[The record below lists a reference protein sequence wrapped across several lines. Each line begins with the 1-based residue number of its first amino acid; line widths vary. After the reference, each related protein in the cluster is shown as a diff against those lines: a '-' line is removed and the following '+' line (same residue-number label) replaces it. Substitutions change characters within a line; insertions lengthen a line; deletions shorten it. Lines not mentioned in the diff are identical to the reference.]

1 MKSEVYLA
9 NLRRGSA
16 RRLGNG
22 LLSGYCQ
29 QLGNIVDRRR
39 AETALKAAKTS
50 AELAQAAAVEA
61 MVAAQT
67 ANRTK
72 SEFLAN
78 ISHELRTP
86 LNAIIGFSQV
96 MSDEILGPIG
106 TPRYRE
112 YVQDIRGSAQHLLR
126 IINDILDLCQIE
138 AGKMKLVEEWVP
150 IEELIAATIKLVAER
165 AKLSGL
171 TINFEPSGAR
181 IALLIDDAKIEQVL
195 LKVLSN
201 AVKFSRPG
209 GIVTV
214 HALVLANGRYQIRVS
229 DTGIGVPS
237 DQLERVF
244 EPFVQID
251 SALDRKYEG
260 TGLGLSLTRRLVELH
275 GGKIEL
281 ESTIDVGTTAIIELP
296 AQRVGKA
303 HEKLSK
309 SVASEPRDLIKHVQ
323 GAGQ

>member
-1 MKSEVYLA
+1 MKSDSYLSKF
-9 NLRRGSA
+9 RRA
-16 RRLGNG
+16 PRRQVGG
-22 LLSGYCQ
+22 LMSSYCQ

-39 AETALKAAKTS
+39 AELALKAAKTS
-50 AELAQAAAVEA
+50 AELAQVSAVQA

-96 MSDEILGPIG
+96 MDDEILGPIG
-106 TPRYRE
+106 VPRYRE
-112 YVQDIRGSAQHLLR
+112 YAKDIGGSAQHLLR

-138 AGKMKLVEEWVP
+138 AGKMRLVEEWLA
-150 IEELIAATIKLVAER
+150 IEDVIAAGIGLVAER
-165 AKLSGL
+165 ARSAGLAISFERSGSRV
-171 TINFEPSGAR
+171 EV
-181 IALLIDDAKIEQVL
+181 LIDDAKIEQIL

-209 GIVTV
+209 GTV
-214 HALVLANGRYQIRVS
+214 RVQSKVLPDGRFQIKVS
-229 DTGIGVPS
+229 DTGIGIPA

-244 EPFVQID
+244 DPFVQID

-275 GGKIEL
+275 GGTIEL
-281 ESTIDVGTTAIIELP
+281 DSTIDVGTTAIIELP
-296 AQRVGKA
+296 AERVSRP
-303 HEKLSK
+303 LNQSK
-309 SVASEPRDLIKHVQ
+309 DIAGEMPDRTSAVQ
-323 GAGQ
+323 GARG